1 MAKKKKNSKIIRYR
15 KPLNINIGMIIFLL
29 IFAYMIFYVYVY
41 MNREKIEFYEVS
53 EGSIVNDQR
62 HTGIILREETTKYT
76 KNAGNINYYLREGK
90 RAAVGTRIYSVDE
103 TGALSKL
110 LAERTD
116 GSVVLSKENLNSI
129 KKELSSFSQTFT
141 NEQFKNVYDTRYS
154 LDSEVLEY
162 ANVDTLKNLDS
173 VVDELGVN
181 FEQIRADD
189 AGIVSYSIDGLE
201 ELTVDKVTAELFEKS
216 AYTKNIMKSGQ
227 LIEQG
232 APAYKLITSGDWSI
246 VFPLTEDE
254 RTLYQD
260 KTSLAVKFTGT
271 DLDTTAKYSAF
282 TGADGGSYGQLS
294 FTKYMEQFV
303 SDRFVDFEIVTEEV
317 TGLKIPRTA
326 VAEMNFFLIPKEF
339 LVLSETGSARGFY
352 KEVYTD
358 NGTSIVLTP
367 CDIYNSDDEYYYVD
381 CGANS
386 ELKAGDFLI
395 KEDSQDRYQVS
406 VTASMQGVFNINRG
420 YTAFRKI
427 EVLNS
432 NDEYYTVKKGT
443 DYGLSVYD
451 HIVLNAAAVSANG
464 TVIYQ

>member
-1 MAKKKKNSKIIRYR
+1 MAKKKNKKIIRYR
-15 KPLNINIGMIIFLL
+15 RPLNINIGMIIFLL
-29 IFAYMIFYVYVY
+29 IFAYMVFYVYVY
-41 MNREKIEFYEVS
+41 MNREKIEFYEVA

-62 HTGIILREETTKYT
+62 HTGIILRSETTKYT
-76 KNAGNINYYLREGK
+76 ANAGNINYYLREGK
-90 RAAVGTRIYSVDE
+90 KAAVGTRVYSIDE

-116 GSVVLSKENLNSI
+116 GTTALSKENLYSL
-129 KKELSSFSQTFT
+129 KKELSSFSQTFSDR
-141 NEQFKNVYDTRYS
+141 QFKTVYDTKYS

-162 ANVDTLKNLDS
+162 ANVDALKNLDS
-173 VVDELGVN
+173 VIDELGVN
-181 FEQIRADD
+181 FEQIRSDD

-201 ELTVDKVTAELFEKS
+201 ELTPAQVTADLFEKS
-216 AYTKNIMKSGQ
+216 GYTKNMIKSGQ

-232 APAYKLITSGDWSI
+232 APAYKLVTSSDWSI
-246 VFPLTEDE
+246 VFPITEEE

-260 KTSLAVKFTGT
+260 KSSLSVKFTGT
-271 DLDTTAKYSAF
+271 DLSTSAKYSAF
-282 TGADGGSYGQLS
+282 TGADGAAYGQLS

-303 SDRFVDFEIVTEEV
+303 SDRFIDFEIVTEEV

-352 KEVYTD
+352 KEIYTE

-381 CGANS
+381 CGENS
-386 ELKAGDFLI
+386 ELKAGDYLI
-395 KEDSQDRYQVS
+395 KEDSQDRYQVG
-406 VTASMQGVFNINRG
+406 VTASVQGVFNINRG

-443 DYGLSVYD
+443 EYGLSVYD